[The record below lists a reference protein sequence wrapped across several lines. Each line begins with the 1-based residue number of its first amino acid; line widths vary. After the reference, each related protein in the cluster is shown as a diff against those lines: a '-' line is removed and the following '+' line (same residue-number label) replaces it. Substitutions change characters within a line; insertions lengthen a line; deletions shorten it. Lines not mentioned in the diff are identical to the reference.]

1 MTNNINDTQGK
12 GFLSY
17 LPNTFSTAV
26 GTIYGATEPK
36 ATRQIVTSWKGNGLA
51 DIEPYLLDERVN
63 RRGNTYDMSAM
74 LSNMFGDSKGLLK
87 GVFGKFGKFGKFDNA
102 LNGMTLNDVNNASSV
117 FDGDIINSNGYNIP
131 EGLSFLKP
139 NISGTPTH
147 VGDRGYDISLPT
159 KSFDFSTNWFNK
171 GNK

>member
-1 MTNNINDTQGK
+1 MANNINNTQGK

-17 LPNTFSTAV
+17 LPNLFSTAA
-26 GTIYGATEPK
+26 GTIYGITEPK

-63 RRGNTYDMSAM
+63 RRGNPYDMSAM
-74 LSNMFGDSKGLLK
+74 LSNMFGNSKGLLK
-87 GVFGKFGKFGKFDNA
+87 GMFGKFGNA

-117 FDGDIINSNGYNIP
+117 FGGDIINSNGYNIP

-147 VGDRGYDISLPT
+147 VGGGGYDYSLPT
-159 KSFDFSTNWFNK
+159 KSFNFNTNWFNK